1 MNNYI
6 KNTGSSSCWSMEL
19 QTRRRWKSLFG
30 LNTKSRRWHPPAKI
44 SAADFLF
51 NSRITRG
58 MPAWN
63 NNKATH
69 SSWETTNTLI
79 QWWHQRPWW
88 RIGRASRANKNNGR
102 RALWKKKGGLAFVQG
117 CTKKISHISTPT
129 SYAMVAGERA
139 INFLIAPQRQRRKM
153 RQSWQPSRLLG
164 TPKRVLWIQ
173 I

>member
-1 MNNYI
+1 MQSTMLYVEALLKFSMLFQSAKQTNTSYYELFKSRQDTLKSHGGQPGYHEQLY

-19 QTRRRWKSLFG
+19 QTRLRWKSLFG

-51 NSRITRG
+51 SSRITRG

-79 QWWHQRPWW
+79 QWWHQIPWW

-102 RALWKKKGGLAFVQG
+102 RALWKKKGDWRSCKDAR
-117 CTKKISHISTPT
+117 KK
-129 SYAMVAGERA
+129 
-139 INFLIAPQRQRRKM
+139 
-153 RQSWQPSRLLG
+153 
-164 TPKRVLWIQ
+164 
-173 I
+173 